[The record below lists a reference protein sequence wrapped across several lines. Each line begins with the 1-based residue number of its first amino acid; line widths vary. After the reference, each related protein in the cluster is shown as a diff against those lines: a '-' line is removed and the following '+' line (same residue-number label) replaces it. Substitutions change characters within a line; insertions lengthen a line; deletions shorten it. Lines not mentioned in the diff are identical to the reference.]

1 MADMEELREML
12 IWLKPDIAH
21 TALSRQTRLT
31 EDLRLS
37 ACDGLG
43 LVAMIEARYG
53 RILGWEQELAT
64 LGDLLDYLAARG
76 IGADAPDV

>member
-1 MADMEELREML
+1 ML
-12 IWLKPDIAH
+12 IWLKPDAVH
-21 TALSRQTRLT
+21 TAFTRQTRLT

-64 LGDLLDYLAARG
+64 LGDLLDYLASQG
-76 IGADAPDV
+76 IGAEAPDI

>member
-12 IWLKPDIAH
+12 IWLKPDAVH
-21 TALSRQTRLT
+21 TAFTRQTRLA
-31 EDLRLS
+31 EDLRLT

-53 RILGWEQELAT
+53 RTLGWEQELAT
-64 LGDLLDYLAARG
+64 LGDLLDYLASQG
-76 IGADAPDV
+76 IGAEAPDI

>member
-12 IWLKPDIAH
+12 IWLRPDIAH
-21 TALSRQTRLT
+21 TAFTRQTRLT
-31 EDLRLS
+31 EDLQLS

-53 RILGWEQELAT
+53 RISRFNQAFP
-64 LGDLLDYLAARG
+64 LLDVAFFP
-76 IGADAPDV
+76 IIIPSPTKKS